1 MKCDR
6 LVEPRRGFQAI
17 RPGRKATRRL
27 QYMHNQRQSGRL
39 AGTSGAVVETKSR
52 PIHHNPLLEGSDDVD
67 L

>member
-1 MKCDR
+1 
-6 LVEPRRGFQAI
+6 
-17 RPGRKATRRL
+17 
-27 QYMHNQRQSGRL
+27 MHNQRLAGRL